1 MSITQAEIKQIR
13 SLGEKKFRDA
23 TGLFVVEGEK
33 LVQEALD
40 SGLKVVRVLR
50 REEIGDAV
58 MARLSQLSS
67 PSPVLAVVARPEPA
81 ADGPVCGLCLGL
93 DGVRDPGNLG
103 TILRIADWFGVEA
116 VYASRDCVEL
126 YNPKVIQASMGSVF
140 RVRLVTAD
148 IPALARRFREAGMRV
163 YGTFLDGK
171 DLYREELQP
180 AGLVVM
186 GNEANGIRPEV
197 AAEVDARLTIPAFG
211 KSGAESLN
219 VAAATAVTLSEFRRR

>member
-33 LVQEALD
+33 MVQEALD
-40 SGLKVVRVLR
+40 SGFKVVRVLR

-58 MARLSQLSS
+58 MARISQLSS

-81 ADGPVCGLCLGL
+81 ADEPVRGLCLAL
-93 DGVRDPGNLG
+93 DGIRDPGNMG
-103 TILRIADWFGVEA
+103 TIIRIADWFGVET
-116 VYASRDCVEL
+116 VYASGDCVEL
-126 YNPKVIQASMGSVF
+126 FNPKVIQASMGSVF

-148 IPALARRFREAGMRV
+148 IASLARRFREAGMRV
-163 YGTFLDGK
+163 YGTFLDGN
-171 DLYREELQP
+171 DLYQEALQP
-180 AGLVVM
+180 EGLVVM
-186 GNEANGIRPEV
+186 GNEANGIRPAV
-197 AAEVDARLTIPAFG
+197 AAEVDARLTIPSFG

>member
-33 LVQEALD
+33 MVQEALD
-40 SGLKVVRVLR
+40 SGFKVVRVLR
-50 REEIGDAV
+50 REEIGDAA
-58 MARLSQLSS
+58 MARISQLSS

-81 ADGPVCGLCLGL
+81 ADEPVGGLCLAL
-93 DGVRDPGNLG
+93 DGIRDPGNMG
-103 TILRIADWFGVEA
+103 TIIRIADWFGVET
-116 VYASRDCVEL
+116 VYASADCVEL
-126 YNPKVIQASMGSVF
+126 FNPKVIQASMGSVF

>member
-58 MARLSQLSS
+58 MARISQLSS

-81 ADGPVCGLCLGL
+81 ADEPVGGLCLAL
-93 DGVRDPGNLG
+93 DGIRDPGNMG
-103 TILRIADWFGVEA
+103 TIIRIADWFGVEA

-180 AGLVVM
+180 AAPRWTPG
-186 GNEANGIRPEV
+186 
-197 AAEVDARLTIPAFG
+197 
-211 KSGAESLN
+211 
-219 VAAATAVTLSEFRRR
+219 

>member
-33 LVQEALD
+33 MVQEALD
-40 SGLKVVRVLR
+40 SGFKVVRVLR
-50 REEIGDAV
+50 REEIGDAA
-58 MARLSQLSS
+58 MARISQLSS

-81 ADGPVCGLCLGL
+81 AGEPVGGLCLAL
-93 DGVRDPGNLG
+93 DGIRDPGNMG
-103 TILRIADWFGVEA
+103 TIIRIADWFGVET
-116 VYASRDCVEL
+116 VYASADCVEL
-126 YNPKVIQASMGSVF
+126 FNPKVIQASMGSVF

-163 YGTFLDGK
+163 YGTFLDGA
-171 DLYREELQP
+171 DLYQEALQP
-180 AGLVVM
+180 EGLVVM
-186 GNEANGIRPEV
+186 GNEANGIRPAV
-197 AAEVDARLTIPAFG
+197 AAEVDARLTIPSFG